1 MSRLVDAGAKID
13 VLVNRRV
20 PLLHVS
26 ADSSYRIGA
35 LRGLLEKG
43 AHANRQDTSGKT
55 ALHRLFRTS
64 SPSSTDALRFLLQH
78 GASPEVADKAGESA
92 LHAVA
97 HAGTLEQF
105 QLCLASCYDP
115 DAALRLRTCHNE
127 SLLHYAAA
135 GGKSDSVRFLLSR
148 GLDVNL
154 ASANGWTP
162 LICALMPT
170 SVRPSYPQCSLASLL
185 LQHGASAHALTAEGW
200 TALHSLASYPSG
212 NRGLPLEKWDSVAPL
227 VRELIAR
234 GAPLDAKVRA
244 LRNRAVIRDRFVVP
258 DLDVWGSRMQSF
270 ARNQEAAAE
279 TAGSVEDP
287 NTTPHM
293 WAHRNGATEV
303 FKAILEHKAEVA
315 GEPESGR

>member
-64 SPSSTDALRFLLQH
+64 SPSSTDALRVLLQH

-162 LICALMPT
+162 LIWP
-170 SVRPSYPQCSLASLL
+170 
-185 LQHGASAHALTAEGW
+185 
-200 TALHSLASYPSG
+200 
-212 NRGLPLEKWDSVAPL
+212 
-227 VRELIAR
+227 
-234 GAPLDAKVRA
+234 
-244 LRNRAVIRDRFVVP
+244 
-258 DLDVWGSRMQSF
+258 
-270 ARNQEAAAE
+270 
-279 TAGSVEDP
+279 
-287 NTTPHM
+287 
-293 WAHRNGATEV
+293 
-303 FKAILEHKAEVA
+303 
-315 GEPESGR
+315 